1 MASDNILPVNC
12 INVPP
17 GVASDAQFGRALG
30 NGGNWIEFVV
40 IEEHLD
46 MRGWKLAWSEATS
59 SGVIT
64 LSNAAFWGDLH
75 TGMVVTIIERPTAL
89 GGLDTDL
96 SYNSATGDRWVNVNS
111 RDISL
116 VSQTTS
122 TKAGHVSGD
131 FTTSNDN
138 WSIEIRDQS
147 NSVRMARQGEG
158 SPSYNGGKINAEDVC
173 RLRQDPTTNVDASSM
188 FDDSGDSSTF
198 GRANTWKLCPSNA
211 VVTQSFVALLASGCD
226 APVSNPSDLNGDGRV
241 NGADLGILLG
251 GWNSAGPTDLNQD
264 GTTNG
269 ADLGIML
276 GSWN

>member
-1 MASDNILPVNC
+1 
-12 INVPP
+12 
-17 GVASDAQFGRALG
+17 
-30 NGGNWIEFVV
+30 
-40 IEEHLD
+40 
-46 MRGWKLAWSEATS
+46 
-59 SGVIT
+59 
-64 LSNAAFWGDLH
+64 
-75 TGMVVTIIERPTAL
+75 
-89 GGLDTDL
+89 
-96 SYNSATGDRWVNVNS
+96 
-111 RDISL
+111 
-116 VSQTTS
+116 
-122 TKAGHVSGD
+122 VSGD

-147 NSVRMARQGEG
+147 NIVRMARQGEG

-173 RLRQDPTTNVDASSM
+173 RLRQDLTTNVDASSM

-211 VVTQSFVALLASGCD
+211 VVTQSFAVLLASGCV

-251 GWNSAGPTDLNQD
+251 GWNSAGPTDLNRD

-269 ADLGIML
+269 ADLGILL